1 MDKLTADFDNIL
13 VMGKSGAGK
22 QPRIDI
28 LTSDLGMEQLSTG
41 NIFRSFMKIFKNENY
56 TGDTDKFFN
65 SETKKF
71 IPDGEIKSILGNTI
85 DDRIIEDFILG
96 LKAHYFVSN
105 GYYVPD
111 SLTNQLFES
120 YFSRS
125 GYRGMV
131 LDGYPRTTDQAD
143 YLLNLVDKKNTK
155 IDFIIL
161 VENDDD
167 LIIKRTMGRRICPS
181 CGAVYHL
188 EFKPPKDGKYCTK
201 CGTEVI
207 LRSDDTEEKL
217 RTRLGEFQ
225 KKTLPALKQL
235 EKRGIPVVRANGN
248 LPVFTEEAI
257 RESLAE
263 GLGTAGLLN

>member
-1 MDKLTADFDNIL
+1 MDKLTAKFDNIL

-28 LTSDLGMEQLSTG
+28 LTSDLGMKQLSTG
-41 NIFRSFMKIFKNENY
+41 NIFRSFMKIFKNEDYRGN
-56 TGDTDKFFN
+56 TDKFFN
-65 SETKKF
+65 SETQKF
-71 IPDGEIKSILGNTI
+71 IPDEEIKNTLGNTVNSK
-85 DDRIIEDFILG
+85 IIEDFILG

-131 LDGYPRTTDQAD
+131 LDGYPRTIDQAD
-143 YLLNLVDKKNTK
+143 FLLNLVDKKNTK
-155 IDFIIL
+155 IDLIIL

-188 EFKPPKDGKYCTK
+188 EFKPPKDDKFCTK

-217 RTRLGEFQ
+217 RIRLEEFQ
-225 KKTLPALKQL
+225 KKTLPTLRQL
-235 EKRGIPVVRANGN
+235 EKRGIPVVKANGN

-257 RESLAE
+257 RKSLAE
-263 GLGTAGLLN
+263 ALKSKGLL